1 VTDELKAQLQTIG
14 GQCDDLL
21 DEIEASL
28 DEHAE
33 FSQQLSTSRKVVDT
47 VRRFREIVA
56 PLGEMDR
63 MTVDRTVGRKIID
76 IQKMAVRLPAP
87 PAGSAAPPRADDSFF
102 ATRVGDS
109 SRKPRVLGAEPGA
122 PKRGET
128 APKYRVTGEV
138 EAWCGPCDQVRT
150 HVIIAIVDDLPAQV
164 VCQACNSRHK
174 FREGPAR
181 KKAEQA
187 RPAASTS
194 HQPTAAER
202 EAQKR
207 AEEKKAHIESLRA
220 VENPRTYDPKE
231 RYKVGEVIEH
241 VEHGRGKIEN
251 TLPRS
256 LLVRFVG
263 GLKQLPLR

>member
-1 VTDELKAQLQTIG
+1 MTDELKAQFQAISG
-14 GQCDDLL
+14 EADDLL
-21 DEIEASL
+21 DEIEAAL

-33 FSQQLSTSRKVVDT
+33 FSQQLATRRKVEDV
-47 VRRFREIVA
+47 VKRFRELVG
-56 PLGEMDR
+56 PLGESDR
-63 MTVDRTVGRKIID
+63 MQVDRTTGRKIVD
-76 IQKMAVRLPAP
+76 VQKMAVRLPAP

-102 ATRVGDS
+102 ATRAPDS
-109 SRKPRVLGAEPGA
+109 SRKPRVLGTEPGQLR
-122 PKRGET
+122 RGET

-181 KKAEQA
+181 KKHEEKRA
-187 RPAASTS
+187 PSGTY
-194 HQPTAAER
+194 QPTAAER
-202 EAQKR
+202 EAQKK
-207 AEEKKAHIESLRA
+207 AEEKKALIESLRA
-220 VENPRTYDPKE
+220 AEHVRKYEPKE
-231 RYKVGEVIEH
+231 RYKAGEVIEH
-241 VEHGRGKIEN
+241 PEFGRGKIEN

-256 LLVRFVG
+256 LLVRFVA